1 MATLKN
7 AETQVKYRIATSR
20 KLCDNVSMKIILAS
34 ASPRRYE
41 ILKKHGIV
49 PMVMPSDIDE
59 SLTPEMEG
67 CPVSEIVMYLAH
79 QKARAVYGLL
89 IGDGASHRANDGVSN
104 PAFILAADTVVYK
117 DRIIGKPVD
126 ERDAFN
132 ILRSL
137 RASSHQVI
145 TGVSLIDMSGG
156 EETRLYD
163 VTEVYFK
170 NYSDEEIYRYI
181 REEAPYDKSGS
192 YAVQSSWSKNV
203 DHVEGDVENVMGLPW
218 YRIAPIIGRDSH
230 CPSRTS

>member
-1 MATLKN
+1 M
-7 AETQVKYRIATSR
+7 E
-20 KLCDNVSMKIILAS
+20 IILAS

-49 PMVMPSDIDE
+49 PVVMPSDVDE

-67 CPVSEIVMYLAH
+67 RPVSEIVMYLAC

-89 IGDGASHRANDGVSN
+89 IGDEASRRADDAVSK

-126 ERDAFN
+126 ERDAFE

-156 EETRLYD
+156 EETRLCD
-163 VTEVYFK
+163 VTEVHFK
-170 NYSDEEIYRYI
+170 DYPDEEIYRYI

-203 DHVEGDVENVMGLPW
+203 DRVDGDIENVMGLPW
-218 YRIAPIIGRDSH
+218 YRIAPLIGCDSA
-230 CPSRTS
+230 CRV